1 MIQTN
6 LFPKQKLRHR
16 EREQVIGHK
25 GRKEAGGMNWE
36 TGVYVHTLLRLHIK

>member
-1 MIQTN
+1 MIQTK

-36 TGVYVHTLLRLHIK
+36 IGMDIQTLLRIK